1 MVNMLKQFV
10 KRRPFLAI
18 PLTMMTKILPGYRQ
32 YRKIVRRY
40 GSTVSVLR
48 TAWHGTGDYYIC
60 GMYLPAFLKEN
71 GISNYVFLV
80 NKTGSERKVTRLF
93 DVYQGHTVQLHS
105 VEPLS
110 RFSEF
115 MRQKEPLCRSF
126 EKSDHLTFIGEQL
139 KGYRRLSL
147 DFEQYV
153 RDIHRISELSG
164 GKIGLMKL
172 QGGEPLLNPRVTEYM
187 KATREVFP
195 DSPICLFTD
204 GLLLPKVGERN
215 DDNFWDAV
223 RRYEIEVRMT
233 RYPIPLDIERITQ
246 QAERH
251 GVPVT
256 FDPPVCKGGARLWI
270 FSEIGALDYHGIK
283 HSVKHPFDLSGLQ
296 EKWRWVS
303 CYQFNESQVLRDGK
317 VYTCPMI
324 PYAHFFNEKF
334 NVNLE
339 VKEDCFIDIYKAK
352 TMEEIT
358 EFCTHRTS
366 FCDYCAVHH
375 RSVLEWK
382 QSSHDISEW
391 TL

>member
-147 DFEQYV
+147 VDFYLWQGFGFSNEPQRAMPYFSKDINKIRRKMEANRLPLKKTVLLSPFSTCSKECLLPNTFWEKISAYLVRRGYV
-153 RDIHRISELSG
+153 VATNCGGGEEPICGTIPLTVPYEELVPFLDMSGNFIGVRSGLCDILSLSSCNKIIIHLERSDFWPNGRSKEFVGIRLMGFDNVATEVVYDGEIYGLMRDIIGEIS
-164 GKIGLMKL
+164 
-172 QGGEPLLNPRVTEYM
+172 TW
-187 KATREVFP
+187 
-195 DSPICLFTD
+195 C
-204 GLLLPKVGERN
+204 
-215 DDNFWDAV
+215 
-223 RRYEIEVRMT
+223 
-233 RYPIPLDIERITQ
+233 
-246 QAERH
+246 
-251 GVPVT
+251 
-256 FDPPVCKGGARLWI
+256 
-270 FSEIGALDYHGIK
+270 
-283 HSVKHPFDLSGLQ
+283 
-296 EKWRWVS
+296 
-303 CYQFNESQVLRDGK
+303 
-317 VYTCPMI
+317 
-324 PYAHFFNEKF
+324 
-334 NVNLE
+334 
-339 VKEDCFIDIYKAK
+339 
-352 TMEEIT
+352 
-358 EFCTHRTS
+358 
-366 FCDYCAVHH
+366 
-375 RSVLEWK
+375 
-382 QSSHDISEW
+382 
-391 TL
+391 